1 VKSTKPQAYE
11 RKKEKKE
18 TNTPKI
24 VHPIRSNLAYSGGEI
39 DLSNHYQRVLT
50 KRLQMGYKKL
60 AQELTKNKT

>member
-1 VKSTKPQAYE
+1 VRKHKTTSNE
-11 RKKEKKE
+11 RKE

-24 VHPIRSNLAYSGGEI
+24 VHPVRFNLTYSGGEI
-39 DLSNHYQRVLT
+39 DLSNPLSKSFY